1 MLPELKELLRKYKEN
16 SCTAEELARLKRY
29 FADRKYE
36 SYIKRYLQQD
46 LENYATQQQLSQPDF
61 SSMFKNIQSRIDD
74 SQIVPPSVKKRR
86 SPVLQI
92 LRIAAILIPSLIL
105 GGVASYYL
113 FNRAPA
119 SQPISYNEIRT
130 PFGAQSEVVLP
141 DGSKVWL
148 NAGSTLRYM
157 NVYNKDNR
165 DIILT
170 GEGYF
175 KVAKNAALPFNV
187 KTGDLNIRAVGTEFN
202 VKSYDDEGI
211 IETTLVEGKIMISQN
226 KKLRKSIYLEPNQKA
241 VYVKNNTKL
250 TIEDLKAV
258 RETKPEV
265 LRLKKGIIYVAEKVD
280 PVPIVSWKE
289 NRLILKGEELS
300 NLLIKLERKYDVK
313 FIFESESLKQFRFTG
328 TLENETLTQVLDVI
342 KLSAPIDYDLQGK
355 TVIIA
360 ENKQMTKKFINHL
373 KKK

>member
-16 SCTAEELARLKRY
+16 SCTAEELARVKRY

-46 LENYATQQQLSQPDF
+46 LENFTLQQSSSVPDF
-61 SSMFKNIQSRIDD
+61 SKIFKSIESRIDD
-74 SQIVPPSVKKRR
+74 SQIVLPSIKKRR
-86 SPVLQI
+86 SPVRQI

-105 GGVASYYL
+105 GGIASYYI
-113 FNRAPA
+113 FDRKPD
-119 SQPISYNEIRT
+119 SQVIAYNEIRT
-130 PFGAQSEVVLP
+130 PLGAHSEVVLP
-141 DGSKVWL
+141 DGSTVWL

-157 NVYNKDNR
+157 NVFNHDNR

-175 KVAKNAALPFNV
+175 KVAKNPALPFNV

-241 VYVKNNTKL
+241 VYVKNNKKL
-250 TIEDLKAV
+250 TIEDLRAV

-265 LRLKKGIIYVAEKVD
+265 LKLKKGIIYIAEKVD
-280 PVPIVSWKE
+280 PVPIVSWKD

-300 NLLIKLERKYDVK
+300 NLLIKLERRYDVK

-328 TLENETLTQVLDVI
+328 TLENETLTQVLDFI

-355 TVIIA
+355 TVIIS
-360 ENKQMTKKFINHL
+360 ENKQMTKKFSNHM

>member
-1 MLPELKELLRKYKEN
+1 MLPVLKELLRKYREN

-46 LENYATQQQLSQPDF
+46 LENFSTQPQTSVPDF
-61 SSMFKNIQSRIDD
+61 SSMFKNIQARIDD
-74 SQIVPPSVKKRR
+74 SQIVLPSLKKRR
-86 SPVLQI
+86 STVLGI

-105 GGVASYYL
+105 GGVASYFL
-113 FNRAPA
+113 LNRKPA
-119 SQPISYNEIRT
+119 SLAISYNEIRT
-130 PFGAQSEVVLP
+130 PLGAQSEVVLP
-141 DGSKVWL
+141 DGSIVWL

-157 NVYNKDNR
+157 NVFNKDNR
-165 DIILT
+165 DISLT

-175 KVAKNAALPFNV
+175 KVAKNTALPFNV

-241 VYVKNNTKL
+241 VYVKNNKKL
-250 TIEDLKAV
+250 TVEDLKAV

-265 LRLKKGIIYVAEKVD
+265 LKLKKGIIYVAEKVD

-289 NRLILKGEELS
+289 KRLILKGEELS

-328 TLENETLTQVLDVI
+328 TLENETLTQVLDMI
-342 KLSAPIDYDLQGK
+342 KLSAPIDYDLQGN
-355 TVIIA
+355 TVIIS
-360 ENKQMTKKFINHL
+360 ENKQMTKKFSNHL

>member
-1 MLPELKELLRKYKEN
+1 MLPELKELLRKYREN

-46 LENYATQQQLSQPDF
+46 LENFAIQQQLSQPDF

-74 SQIVPPSVKKRR
+74 SQIVLPSVKKRR

-105 GGVASYYL
+105 GGVVSYYL
-113 FNRAPA
+113 FNRTPVT
-119 SQPISYNEIRT
+119 QPISYNEIRT

-141 DGSKVWL
+141 DGSIVWL

-157 NVYNKDNR
+157 NVFNEDNR
-165 DIILT
+165 DISLT

-241 VYVKNNTKL
+241 VYVKNNRKL

-265 LRLKKGIIYVAEKVD
+265 LKLKKGIIYVAEKVD

-289 NRLILKGEELS
+289 KRLILKGEELS

-328 TLENETLTQVLDVI
+328 TLENETLTQVLDMI

-355 TVIIA
+355 TVIIS
-360 ENKQMTKKFINHL
+360 ENKQMTKKFSNHL